1 MEDIIYLIINSF
13 KSTGREEINFS
24 VPPLIHLIWVG
35 SPLPARYLIGPLSF
49 AKLNPGEILAYF
61 LNYTIPDHVDHMV
74 YLWLDHPTDILQ
86 DKDNLELH
94 NINDEDWMNEDLLE
108 ECTNHAMRSDILRL
122 EIVYKYGGIYVDIDA
137 TALRSFGPVF
147 STSFLSFRPANW
159 TLSDKLFSQIQPKE
173 YLLGSAG
180 FDTNIFGFPAS
191 SNFLAFALAA
201 LRENFP
207 TQTATLYRTGPFF
220 MKEVFL
226 QYPFSHTIPLISVKY
241 LGSDSK
247 EGILVD
253 HPGLADWDDGEDI
266 RKE

>member
-1 MEDIIYLIINSF
+1 MPLLI
-13 KSTGREEINFS
+13 
-24 VPPLIHLIWVG
+24 
-35 SPLPARYLIGPLSF
+35 
-49 AKLNPGEILAYF
+49 
-61 LNYTIPDHVDHMV
+61 DHMV
-74 YLWLDHPTDILQ
+74 YLWLDTPTHLV
-86 DKDNLELH
+86 KENYNLKIR
-94 NINDEDWMNEDLLE
+94 NTTDDDWINYDLLK
-108 ECTNHAMRSDILRL
+108 ECTNHAMMSDILRL

-147 STSFLSFRPANW
+147 SNSFLNFRPANW
-159 TLSDKLFSQIQPKE
+159 TLSDKIFSQIQPKE
-173 YLLGSAG
+173 YMLGSAG

-191 SNFLAFALAA
+191 SRFLSFALSA

-247 EGILVD
+247 VAIMVD
-253 HPGLADWDDGEDI
+253 PPGSADWDDGQDI
-266 RKE
+266 RRGKDEL